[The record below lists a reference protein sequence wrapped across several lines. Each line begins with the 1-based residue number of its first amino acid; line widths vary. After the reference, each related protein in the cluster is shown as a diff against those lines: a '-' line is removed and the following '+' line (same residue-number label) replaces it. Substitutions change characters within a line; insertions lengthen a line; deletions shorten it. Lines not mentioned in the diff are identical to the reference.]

1 MEEIGACN
9 ALVYSIATKVDGS
22 IKLVLEINPDDQEII
37 SKLMRRFLINQKL
50 IQVGMVGVDVEQ

>member
-22 IKLVLEINPDDQEII
+22 VKLVLEINPDDQEII
-37 SKLMRRFLINQKL
+37 SKLMRRYLENKKL
-50 IQVGMVGVDVEQ
+50 LQIGIVGIDAK